1 MAKTLF
7 TLGYEGLSQ
16 KELVARLAK
25 AGVDTV
31 LDVRE
36 LPLSHKPGFSK
47 RGLAEG
53 LAKAGIGY
61 AHLPE
66 LGAPRAMRH
75 RYRADGDAAS
85 FRRAYKAHL
94 TGKKAALADV
104 VRRARSGPVC
114 LVCFEKDYRLC
125 HRSVV
130 AKRAAELGG
139 LRVVHLPSGEQAPA
153 ARWSLR

>member
-16 KELVARLAK
+16 KAFVETLVA
-25 AGVDTV
+25 AGVRGV
-31 LDVRE
+31 LDLRE

-47 RGLAEG
+47 RGMAKS

-61 AHLPE
+61 VHLPE
-66 LGAPRAMRH
+66 LGAPKKIRH
-75 RYRADGDAAS
+75 AYRASGDRTT
-85 FRRAYKAHL
+85 FIRAYKAHL
-94 TGKKAALADV
+94 VGQKPALAEAAVYAKAA
-104 VRRARSGPVC
+104 PVC

-130 AKRAAELGG
+130 ASRVARAVDLTIKN
-139 LRVVHLPSGEQAPA
+139 L
-153 ARWSLR
+153 